1 MDEACRSVSN
11 PLWIGRGPTEIVA
24 IPNIATMPPNPVPIL
39 SARQDTSQPV
49 ALLLAD
55 LRMAKSHGRPH
66 VVYQAAF
73 AYRPRHRQLE
83 SIVSPERLD

>member
-1 MDEACRSVSN
+1 MQ
-11 PLWIGRGPTEIVA
+11 IGQQPALDWTGALRKSLPY
-24 IPNIATMPPNPVPIL
+24 PIL
-39 SARQDTSQPV
+39 RLCPRTPIPILPARQETSEPG